1 MVQNRKTKKGL
12 AIAAACVALCFAV
25 VCGLAAC
32 TSSSSGSA
40 ASTSASAS
48 SAASSGS
55 AASASASSAAASG
68 TVSFTDSAGRTVE
81 VPANIERVAI
91 SGPISQMVLLT
102 IAPEKLVGLSNEL
115 SADEI
120 KYVAG
125 DIANLPVFGQI
136 YGGKGDF
143 NKEAVA
149 NADPQIVID
158 IGEAKKTIVE
168 DLDGIQEA
176 IGIPCV
182 HIEASIDSYDEA
194 YKVLGKL
201 LGVEDRAN
209 ALADYCTKA
218 YKDTTAIVEAIPEA
232 DRVKVLYLLGNDGLN
247 VMGKGSFQG
256 TVVDKCA
263 DNLAVLEKVG
273 GSGLGNESS
282 FEQIALWNPAMII
295 FAPGSIYSTVGDDA
309 TWQTVDAIANK
320 NYYEVPGTPYNWIS
334 SPPGINQVLGY
345 QWFARLCYPD
355 KFTDSIADVAK
366 GYYKTF
372 YQYDLTDAEVEAIV
386 ANSVPK
392 N

>member
-1 MVQNRKTKKGL
+1 MVKNGKTKKGL
-12 AIAAACVALCFAV
+12 ALAVACVALCFAV

-209 ALADYCTKA
+209 VLADYCTKA

>member
-1 MVQNRKTKKGL
+1 MEGTKRRKT
-12 AIAAACVALCFAV
+12 AALLSTACLALCLVAALA
-25 VCGLAAC
+25 LAAC
-32 TSSSSGSA
+32 SSSGS
-40 ASTSASAS
+40 TSSR
-48 SAASSGS
+48 ASSGS
-55 AASASASSAAASG
+55 ASSASSASASASAASQAS
-68 TVSFTDSAGRTVE
+68 TIEFTDSAGRTVE

-102 IAPEKLVGLSNEL
+102 LAPEKLVGLSNSLSDAEL
-115 SADEI
+115 
-120 KYVAG
+120 KYIAG
-125 DIANLPVFGQI
+125 KYGSLPVFGQI

-158 IGEAKKTIVE
+158 IGEAKKTVVE
-168 DLDGIQEA
+168 DLDGIQES

-194 YKVLGKL
+194 YRTLGKL
-201 LGVEDRAN
+201 LGVEERAN
-209 ALADYCTKA
+209 SLADYCAKA
-218 YKDTTAIVEAIPEA
+218 YKDTSAVVEAIAEA
-232 DRVKVLYLLGNDGLN
+232 DRVKVLYLLGNDGTN
-247 VMGKGSFQG
+247 VMGNGSFQG

-273 GSGLGNESS
+273 GSGLGNEASL
-282 FEQIALWNPAMII
+282 EQIAVWNPPMII
-295 FAPGSIYSTVGDDA
+295 FAPDSIYSSVGNDEA
-309 TWQTVDAIANK
+309 WQVVDAIANH
-320 NYYEVPGTPYNWIS
+320 NYYEVPGAPYNWIS
-334 SPPGINQVLGY
+334 SPPGINQILGY

-355 KFTDSIADVAK
+355 KFSDSIADVAK

-372 YQYDLTDAEVEAIV
+372 YQYDLSDAECEELI

>member
-1 MVQNRKTKKGL
+1 MYKNRKAKRGFAL
-12 AIAAACVALCFAV
+12 AIACLALCFAV

-32 TSSSSGSA
+32 TSSSS
-40 ASTSASAS
+40 S
-48 SAASSGS
+48 SAAS
-55 AASASASSAAASG
+55 ASASASSAAASASASSASAAASG
-68 TVSFTDSAGRTVE
+68 TISFTDSAGRTVE

-91 SGPISQMVLLT
+91 SGPISQMFMLT
-102 IAPEKLVGLSNEL
+102 LCPEKLVGLSNAL
-115 SADEI
+115 SDDEI

-149 NADPQIVID
+149 NANPQIVID

-168 DLDGIQEA
+168 DLDAIQQS
-176 IGIPCV
+176 IGIPCIHV
-182 HIEASIDSYDEA
+182 EASIDSYDEA
-194 YKVLGKL
+194 YKMLGKL

-209 ALADYCTKA
+209 TLADYCTKA
-218 YKDTTAIVEAIPEA
+218 YADTTAVVDAIPEA
-232 DRVKVLYLLGNDGLN
+232 DRVKVLYLLGNEGLN

-282 FEQIALWNPAMII
+282 FEQIALWNPPMII
-295 FAPGSIYSTVGDDA
+295 FAPGSVYGTVGSDA
-309 TWQTVDAIANK
+309 TWQSIDAIANN
-320 NYYEVPGTPYNWIS
+320 NYYEVPGVPYNWIS

-345 QWFARLCYPD
+345 QWFAHLCYPD
-355 KFTDSIADVAK
+355 KFSDSVADVAK

-372 YQYDLTDAEVEAIV
+372 YQYDLTDAEVAAIT
-386 ANSVPK
+386 ANSAPK